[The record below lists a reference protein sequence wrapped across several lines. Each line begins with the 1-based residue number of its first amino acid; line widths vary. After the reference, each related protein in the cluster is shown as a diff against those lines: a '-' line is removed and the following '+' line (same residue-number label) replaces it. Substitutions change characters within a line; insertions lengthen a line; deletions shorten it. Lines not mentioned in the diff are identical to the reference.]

1 MGCAERVAF
10 FRLDWSYQVRV
21 WIPQVAYVYKQEGLV
36 IEKPIITAAEAA
48 AKIKEGDTIMIG
60 GFMAS
65 GSPYTV
71 IDAIKE
77 SAPKGLTL
85 ICTDTA
91 THNFKT
97 NVVNGIGILVAN
109 KQFKKIFASHIGLNQ
124 ETQRQMNSGETE
136 VELVPQGSLAEKI
149 RAGGAGLGGILTPTG
164 VGTEVQEGKQV
175 ITVDNKAYLLELPL
189 TADVAFVKAKK
200 GDKAGNLVYAGTAR
214 NFNPMM
220 ATAAKLVV
228 AEVEE
233 LVEIGEIDPND
244 VHTASIF
251 VDFIVKAEKLDM

>member
-1 MGCAERVAF
+1 
-10 FRLDWSYQVRV
+10 
-21 WIPQVAYVYKQEGLV
+21 
-36 IEKPIITAAEAA
+36 
-48 AKIKEGDTIMIG
+48 MIG

-124 ETQRQMNSGETE
+124 ETPAADEFRRGPRSSWCPRAPWPRRSGP
-136 VELVPQGSLAEKI
+136 VA
-149 RAGGAGLGGILTPTG
+149 RALGGILTPTG

-189 TADVAFVKAKK
+189 TRRR
-200 GDKAGNLVYAGTAR
+200 GLREGQEGRQGRQPGLCRGPAR
-214 NFNPMM
+214 NFNPHDGHRRQ
-220 ATAAKLVV
+220 AGGCRGGGT
-228 AEVEE
+228 
-233 LVEIGEIDPND
+233 GGDRRDRSQRCP
-244 VHTASIF
+244 HR
-251 VDFIVKAEKLDM
+251 VDLRGFHRQS